1 MARAQTE
8 TFGQFQILVGD
19 GQPDEEFAV
28 LCGLT
33 SKGVQRTAS
42 TNSTVVPDCDDEDLP
57 GYEEQDVAS
66 ISVTISGSGVWA
78 RQNHQEM
85 LDWYYSASRKNVKI
99 RNAAVEAGETEFEQ
113 GPAILTQLNQTGERG
128 SKVQGE
134 IAIAFVEQPARVA
147 KTGLQAPANTLLPS
161 ISGIAIEGGTLTALN
176 GSWTGNPASFT
187 YQWQHDDSGWANIV
201 DATEKTYTPGAGDVG
216 KAIRVIVTAV
226 NATGST
232 PATSA
237 PTGSVLADE

>member
-1 MARAQTE
+1 MARATTQ

-19 GQPDEEFAV
+19 GETPEVFSP

-78 RQNHQEM
+78 RQNHDDM
-85 LDWYYSASRKNVKI
+85 LKWFRSASRKNIKI
-99 RNAAVEAGETEFEQ
+99 RNMGVAAGEIEYEE

-128 SKVQGE
+128 GKVQAE
-134 IAIAFVEQPARVA
+134 IAIAFTEMPTTTVKA
-147 KTGLQAPANTLLPS
+147 
-161 ISGIAIEGGTLTALN
+161 GG
-176 GSWTGNPASFT
+176 G
-187 YQWQHDDSGWANIV
+187 
-201 DATEKTYTPGAGDVG
+201 
-216 KAIRVIVTAV
+216 
-226 NATGST
+226 
-232 PATSA
+232 
-237 PTGSVLADE
+237 